1 MVMVMVLPA
10 RTRGV
15 LTLELCLEVY
25 GLTPHN
31 HSEGM
36 DSPIPLHPSRLS
48 QGLIQQFCLE
58 DHVGSADAG
67 AITQFHRTARAEE
80 HGLSLNG
87 RCSALSAPRH
97 LAILDIGSKSV
108 A

>member
-67 AITQFHRTARAEE
+67 AITQFHRPR
-80 HGLSLNG
+80 G
-87 RCSALSAPRH
+87 RRCMDCP
-97 LAILDIGSKSV
+97 
-108 A
+108 